1 MIRRHAI
8 RRLLILSGSVAAA
21 GSLLTGWEYR
31 RLHKSPDWTFFAEHE
46 MLLAELSETILPA
59 TDTPGAKA
67 TGVPAFIAYMVKT
80 GLDVKSQNN
89 FIDGLRNLTEYCH
102 ARFGKPFEQCSFAER
117 AQVLNHLEEATR
129 PLHALVGRVK
139 TRLAGKPFFTSLR
152 DLTIIGYCTSEAGAT
167 QGMAYD
173 YVPGGYASCLPY
185 AKGQKSWAM
194 Q

>member
-1 MIRRHAI
+1 MIRRQAI
-8 RRLLILSGSVAAA
+8 QRLLILSGTVAAA

-46 MLLAELSETILPA
+46 TLLAELAETILPA

-67 TGVPAFIAYMVKT
+67 TGVPAFIGYMVKT

-89 FIDGLRNLTEYCH
+89 FIDGLRDLAGFCQSK
-102 ARFGKPFEQCSFAER
+102 FGKPFEQCSPPER
-117 AQVLNHLEEATR
+117 AQVLTHFEDAVR
-129 PLHALVGRVK
+129 PLHPLVGKVK
-139 TRLAGKPFFTSLR
+139 IRLAGKPFFTSLR

-167 QGMAYD
+167 QGLAYD
-173 YVPGGYASCLPY
+173 YVPGGCESCLPY
-185 AKGQKSWAM
+185 VNGQKSWAT